1 MCVISTVG
9 TRAGH
14 LMAMTPVQEVDPS
27 TNGKVGCYGAAIRV
41 LLRMRLV
48 QS

>member
-27 TNGKVGCYGAAIRV
+27 TNGKVGCYGAAIRA
-41 LLRMRLV
+41 
-48 QS
+48 